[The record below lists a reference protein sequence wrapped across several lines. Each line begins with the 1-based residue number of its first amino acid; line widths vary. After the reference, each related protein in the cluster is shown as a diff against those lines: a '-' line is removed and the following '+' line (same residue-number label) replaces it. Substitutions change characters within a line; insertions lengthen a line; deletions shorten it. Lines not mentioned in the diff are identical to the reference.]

1 MRAAGGREVEKTQM
15 RQRLSRMLGA
25 WLALLLLASA
35 GGGARAEE
43 AGFRL
48 QINEYQL
55 YFAGEVSAGVSWSTL
70 EDTPQPDMVFYLQ
83 LREDILK
90 PIFTMTLMQEQG
102 DYAMTLTAPDGTPVP
117 VSFVMAERPPG
128 LTEDEK
134 YAFIWAQADVYVLM
148 ETLMIEQIGASPGTE
163 EPFRIETAA
172 FEATCSPRWKSL
184 LYTVYEEDGSIRF
197 LTGIG
202 DRQYLLFTLVYNS
215 SDGDYVI
222 TRKTPAG
229 DSVNISFH
237 MAAAPQELTG
247 EERQTFYQAQA
258 AVNEV
263 AANLILK

>member
-1 MRAAGGREVEKTQM
+1 MRRS
-15 RQRLSRMLGA
+15 LSRMLGA
-25 WLALLLLASA
+25 WLALVLLASA

-55 YFAGEVSAGVSWSTL
+55 YFAGEISAGVSWSTA

-102 DYAMTLTAPDGTPVP
+102 DYAVTLTAPDGTPVP
-117 VSFVMAERPPG
+117 VSFDMAERPPG

-134 YAFIWAQADVYVLM
+134 WAFSWAQADVYVLM
-148 ETLMIEQIGASPGTE
+148 ETLVIEQIGVSPEME
-163 EPFRIETAA
+163 ESLRIETDA
-172 FEATCSPRWKSL
+172 FEVTCSPHWKNTL
-184 LYTVYEEDGSIRF
+184 CIVQEEDGSIRF

-202 DRQYLLFTLVYNS
+202 GEQYLLFTLVYNS

-237 MAAAPQELTG
+237 MAAAPQELAG
-247 EERQTFYQAQA
+247 EERQAFHQAQA

-263 AANLILK
+263 AANIILK